1 MKAPLR
7 IAALSLSW
15 SLLVPGLV
23 ACTSSMDKST
33 YVEPAR
39 VMQPGEVRVER
50 DAAYIAYVERTA
62 RRRGILV
69 QWVNPP
75 TKRIVA
81 AQQ

>member
-7 IAALSLSW
+7 IAVLSLSV
-15 SLLVPGLV
+15 LGLS
-23 ACTSSMDKST
+23 ACTSSMDKSA

-39 VMQPGEVRVER
+39 VMNPGEVRIER

-62 RRRGILV
+62 RRRGIQV

-75 TKRIVA
+75 TKRVA

>member
-1 MKAPLR
+1 MKAPLC
-7 IAALSLSW
+7 IAMLSLSV
-15 SLLVPGLV
+15 LGLA
-23 ACTSSMDKST
+23 ACTSSMDKSA

-39 VMQPGEVRVER
+39 VMTPGEARIER

-62 RRRGILV
+62 RRRGVYL

-75 TKRIVA
+75 TKRIA